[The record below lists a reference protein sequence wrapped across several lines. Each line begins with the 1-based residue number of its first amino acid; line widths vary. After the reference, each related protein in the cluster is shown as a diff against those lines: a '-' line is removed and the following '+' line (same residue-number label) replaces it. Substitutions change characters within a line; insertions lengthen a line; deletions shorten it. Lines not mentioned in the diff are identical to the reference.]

1 MILLALYEIN
11 KNYIINFLLF
21 ELLSLI
27 TIIIIW
33 NKQLFIK
40 ILL

>member
-33 NKQLFIK
+33 NKQLFLK